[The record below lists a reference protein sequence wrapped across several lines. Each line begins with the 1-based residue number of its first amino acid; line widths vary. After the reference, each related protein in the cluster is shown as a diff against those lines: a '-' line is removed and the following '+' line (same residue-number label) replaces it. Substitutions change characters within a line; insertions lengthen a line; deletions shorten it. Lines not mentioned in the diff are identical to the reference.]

1 MALAFLVP
9 LLPLRGSPPSVRR
22 FRVCAT
28 AVKSDAEVII
38 VGAGLAGLA
47 TARHL
52 SAAGVS
58 AKVYE
63 ASDDVGGR
71 VRTDV
76 VDGYVLDRGFA
87 VFIEGYP
94 EQRRM

>member
-1 MALAFLVP
+1 MLGTVDNKQIP
-9 LLPLRGSPPSVRR
+9 LGGSPLSVCR

-28 AVKSDAEVII
+28 AVKSDAEEII

-58 AKVYE
+58 AKVCE

-71 VRTDV
+71 VRTDL
-76 VDGYVLDRGFA
+76 VD
-87 VFIEGYP
+87 
-94 EQRRM
+94 